1 MVTGARCFPILEMKR
16 VILVKSTVTVE
27 DEGGGGKKSKKA
39 GKAATRVLPVKFLP
53 SHHLPG
59 SAKELDM

>member
-1 MVTGARCFPILEMKR
+1 M
-16 VILVKSTVTVE
+16 ILVKSTVTVE